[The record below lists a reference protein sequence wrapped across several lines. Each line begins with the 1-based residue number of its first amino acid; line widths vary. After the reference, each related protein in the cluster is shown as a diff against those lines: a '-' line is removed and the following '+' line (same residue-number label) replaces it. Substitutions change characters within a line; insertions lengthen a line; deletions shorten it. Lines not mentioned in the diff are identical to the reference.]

1 MKFFNFLSLIF
12 DSVFSFRD
20 PFSHSRLF
28 LIIPFGRETL
38 GTRNELE
45 VSQEM

>member
-20 PFSHSRLF
+20 PFSHSRF